1 LSLLNYKSNEVTSE
15 FWVKDVHSSPRFPE
29 VTIVSWGEAEETDES
44 VASLAKAPVLSLIG
58 IFALLVLIFRSY
70 LNPFI
75 IITTIPLGLTGV
87 ALSFWVQRIDFSFMA
102 LIGVIGLGGIIVN
115 FGIILISFIEQMRVY
130 SNLELDK
137 ILIAAS
143 CVRLRSV
150 LVTSLTT
157 IGGLIPTAYGIGGKD
172 SFIIPIAL
180 AWCLSTGSIF
190 TLVWVPPAYAIV
202 EGFKQRFSRLIR
214 REP

>member
-1 LSLLNYKSNEVTSE
+1 VTSE

-58 IFALLVLIFRSY
+58 IFALLVLIFRWY

-102 LIGVIGLGGIIVN
+102 LIGVIGLVGIIVN

-172 SFIIPIAL
+172 SFIVPMAL

-190 TLVWVPPAYAIV
+190 TLVWVAPAYAIV

>member
-1 LSLLNYKSNEVTSE
+1 MTSE

-172 SFIIPIAL
+172 SFIVPMAL

>member
-1 LSLLNYKSNEVTSE
+1 MTSE

-58 IFALLVLIFRSY
+58 IFALLVLIFRWY

-102 LIGVIGLGGIIVN
+102 LIGVIGLVGIIVN

-172 SFIIPIAL
+172 SFIVPMAL

>member
-1 LSLLNYKSNEVTSE
+1 VTSE

>member
-1 LSLLNYKSNEVTSE
+1 MTSE